1 MGSQR
6 LYDFID
12 NNPDVA
18 LFPVDYVNDPYIIC
32 QNRQLISINSCIEID
47 LSGQVCS
54 ETIGP
59 KQFSGTGGQVDY
71 IRGAALSEGG
81 KSILAMLPRRPGEGF
96 PYSTVSSSRSSR
108 HDLTNEVDYIVTE
121 YGIAHLKGKTLRQRA
136 ENLIRIAHPDFRE
149 SLTE

>member
-1 MGSQR
+1 MFSDGVIDLVQKGVINGKCKTLHPGKLVATFLMGSQR
-6 LYDFID
+6 LYDFVD

-71 IRGAALSEGG
+71 IREQPSPKAVNPSWPC
-81 KSILAMLPRRPGEGF
+81 LPRQPGGRF
-96 PYSTVSSSRSSR
+96 PV
-108 HDLTNEVDYIVTE
+108 
-121 YGIAHLKGKTLRQRA
+121 
-136 ENLIRIAHPDFRE
+136 
-149 SLTE
+149 